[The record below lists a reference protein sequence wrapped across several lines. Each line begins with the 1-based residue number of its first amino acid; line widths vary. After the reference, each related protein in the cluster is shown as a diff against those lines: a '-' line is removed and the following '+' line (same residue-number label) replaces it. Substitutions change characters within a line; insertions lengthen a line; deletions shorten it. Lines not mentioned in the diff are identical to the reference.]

1 MFQNFLER
9 AFVVTLHLLK
19 WLFIILIFCS
29 GIIIGLVLLAILGF
43 EIPDMEPFINIIT
56 IPILLFGNKIS
67 LIILNIIFAI
77 VVTVNLSLLRKK
89 LKE

>member
-1 MFQNFLER
+1 MFQNFLEK
-9 AFVVTLHLLK
+9 AFEVTLHLLK

-43 EIPDMEPFINIIT
+43 DIPDMEPFINIIT

-77 VVTVNLSLLRKK
+77 VVTVNLSLLRKN